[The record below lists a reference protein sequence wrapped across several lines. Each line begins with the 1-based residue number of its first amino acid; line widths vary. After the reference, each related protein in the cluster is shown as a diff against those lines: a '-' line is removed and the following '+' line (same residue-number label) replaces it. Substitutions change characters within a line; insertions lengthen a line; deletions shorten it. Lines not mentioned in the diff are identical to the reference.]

1 MPPSPPSIFPTTS
14 HLSTQYPL
22 GEWESL
28 AVHFHLGTVTLGIVV
43 SASDIL
49 SKTEEGV
56 KGKHLLHKSHKL
68 HLRGWLAGW
77 LVRMNVD
84 MT

>member
-14 HLSTQYPL
+14 HLLTQYPL

-28 AVHFHLGTVTLGIVV
+28 AFHLGTVTLGLVV
-43 SASDIL
+43 SASGIL

-56 KGKHLLHKSHKL
+56 KGKHLLPKSHKL
-68 HLRGWLAGW
+68 HLQGWLAGW

-84 MT
+84 VT